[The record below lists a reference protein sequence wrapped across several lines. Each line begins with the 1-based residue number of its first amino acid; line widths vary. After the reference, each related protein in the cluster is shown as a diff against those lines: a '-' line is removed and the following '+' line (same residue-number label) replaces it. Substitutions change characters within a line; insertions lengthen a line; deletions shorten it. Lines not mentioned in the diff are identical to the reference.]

1 MDWYLLFT
9 STLWVLLGV
18 VILAAVIR
26 FFVWV
31 DDITGGLGI
40 LIAFL
45 LFVFISA
52 VLAVYAQR
60 GGFDKKPAEATQQE
74 VK

>member
-26 FFVWV
+26 FFIWV
-31 DDITGGLGI
+31 DDITGLGI
-40 LIAFL
+40 LVAFL

-52 VLAVYAQR
+52 VLTVYAQR